1 MRKFGDDYSFQ
12 ICALLNYKYLQQS
25 SNNAFTRIVIIIQL
39 LKNIDVTA
47 FINVKNIP
55 VAVTAMGI
63 SLLFEGDN
71 NFIFYAMCIAE
82 RKFKIKISFSIL

>member
-39 LKNIDVTA
+39 LKNMDVTA
-47 FINVKNIP
+47 FINVKNQ
-55 VAVTAMGI
+55 T
-63 SLLFEGDN
+63 
-71 NFIFYAMCIAE
+71 
-82 RKFKIKISFSIL
+82 SFF